1 MKKINGGKLALVL
14 LILLVVGVAAIG
26 YFKQSSDLTSASE
39 AHAGDTATSGKIDP
53 ALLVVKPSD
62 IIIGDV
68 NALVTIVEYSSLSCS
83 HCAHFHAQ
91 TLPDLQKEFITPG
104 KVKLVVRHFPLN
116 EPAIRG
122 SQLVECAGNNGLSRA
137 SFLKVLFDM
146 QAQWAFSDG
155 FMADLKRIAL
165 VGGMDSAALESC
177 MADKDLETQI
187 LLTRQ
192 EAGDGLGIDGTPSFF
207 INGVKLQ
214 AGPSIEEFRKAIKTA
229 EETR

>member
-1 MKKINGGKLALVL
+1 MKKVNGGKLALILVV
-14 LILLVVGVAAIG
+14 LLVVGGAAFG
-26 YFKQSSDLTSASE
+26 YFKQSKDLTSASD
-39 AHAGDTATSGKIDP
+39 AHAGDASTPGKIDP
-53 ALLVVKPSD
+53 ALLVVKPAD

-83 HCAHFHAQ
+83 HCAHFHEK

-104 KVKLVVRHFPLN
+104 KVKLVMRHFPLN

-122 SQLVECAGNNGLSRA
+122 AQLVECAGNNGLSRA
-137 SFLKVLFDM
+137 NFLKVLFEM
-146 QAQWAFSDG
+146 QAQWAFSEA

-165 VGGMDSAALESC
+165 VGGLDSAAFESC
-177 MADKDLETQI
+177 MADKDLETRI

-207 INGVKLQ
+207 IDGVKMQ
-214 AGPSIEEFRKAIKTA
+214 AGPSIEEFRKAIKVA
-229 EETR
+229 EDAR